1 MSLTSYR
8 AAPSRVVAYLVII
21 YTNNEKRKIKFH
33 HMQISTHLLTFLDI
47 IVSYIRNNLRN
58 EQYNL
63 ILWFPVLQCAGI
75 LTYFSLSFE
84 PSCISIFLLLLPT
97 LILIAILYRK
107 YAILCIALIAVLIG
121 FTASKL
127 RTALV
132 DTQILDKE
140 RYVKNIVATVKDI
153 NDRGSYK
160 QFLLS
165 VEKSP
170 TILKSSPVI
179 PAPPFVIP
187 VLDTGIQKKKI
198 WIPASRAGMTPDRAL
213 DNIRISVR
221 TKVEKGIKI
230 GDQVKLSAKLF
241 PLKIAPS
248 EYAYDFARIAYY
260 QKISATGFATSKI
273 ALHKKAEARQ
283 FLEYIESFRQYIYE
297 NLQQNIKKPHADII
311 SALLI
316 GKKDGI
322 DQKTMDAIR
331 DSGIAHLFAISGLHL
346 SFVAGLF
353 L

>member
-47 IVSYIRNNLRN
+47 IVGYIRNNLRN

-63 ILWFPVLQCAGI
+63 ILWFPVFQCVGI

-97 LILIAILYRK
+97 LILIAILYKR

-140 RYVKNIVATVKDI
+140 RYVKDIVATVKDI

-160 QFLLS
+160 
-165 VEKSP
+165 
-170 TILKSSPVI
+170 
-179 PAPPFVIP
+179 
-187 VLDTGIQKKKI
+187 
-198 WIPASRAGMTPDRAL
+198 
-213 DNIRISVR
+213 
-221 TKVEKGIKI
+221 
-230 GDQVKLSAKLF
+230 
-241 PLKIAPS
+241 
-248 EYAYDFARIAYY
+248 
-260 QKISATGFATSKI
+260 
-273 ALHKKAEARQ
+273 
-283 FLEYIESFRQYIYE
+283 
-297 NLQQNIKKPHADII
+297 
-311 SALLI
+311 
-316 GKKDGI
+316 
-322 DQKTMDAIR
+322 
-331 DSGIAHLFAISGLHL
+331 
-346 SFVAGLF
+346 
-353 L
+353 